1 LSYVVYNLLSL
12 AFPFNFMPIRLSFLQ
27 LKSKTLNPSM
37 KNPAIPSDKSLMP
50 ALFQIAARA
59 DDPESVVELRS
70 ALATG
75 KMPLAEM
82 MLNAEK
88 LEAILK
94 AIVRRKKPAARRAS
108 GSQKISAGDVRMA

>member
-1 LSYVVYNLLSL
+1 
-12 AFPFNFMPIRLSFLQ
+12 
-27 LKSKTLNPSM
+27 M

-108 GSQKISAGDVRMA
+108 GSQKMSAGDIRMA

>member
-1 LSYVVYNLLSL
+1 LSFVVYDLWPP
-12 AFPFNFMPIRLSFLQ
+12 AFPFNFMLIHLSFLQ
-27 LKSKTLNPSM
+27 LKFKTLNPM

-88 LEAILK
+88 LEAMLK

-108 GSQKISAGDVRMA
+108 SRQKMSAGDIRMA